1 MSKRMRRGHLLEL
14 AKRGAE
20 ARLGELVQEARY
32 LIELFPHLRDSFDRD
47 ELPVSFILAKGAGVT
62 KTSANRPRRRW
73 RMSAAARKAV
83 SQRMKTYWAAKRRAK
98 A

>member
-1 MSKRMRRGHLLEL
+1 MAKRMRRGHLLEL

-32 LIELFPHLRDSFDRD
+32 LVGLFPHLRDSFDAD
-47 ELPVSFILAKGAGVT
+47 ELPVSFILAKGAGVA
-62 KTSANRPRRRW
+62 KAPSKGPRRHR
-73 RMSAAARKAV
+73 RMSAAAR
-83 SQRMKTYWAAKRRAK
+83 RAK